1 MSIRA
6 IDHVQ
11 LAIPRGGEPLARAFY
26 GEVLG
31 FSEIRKPAELAGRG
45 GAWFRSGTVQLH
57 VGIEADFRPAVK
69 AHPALLVDDLA
80 AILARARTAGA
91 KIAEDEPLPG
101 YVRAFVFDPFG
112 NRIELMEPRS
122 A

>member
-1 MSIRA
+1 MKL
-6 IDHVQ
+6 D
-11 LAIPRGGEPLARAFY
+11 ARLFHRQA
-26 GEVLG
+26 
-31 FSEIRKPAELAGRG
+31 RRHQ
-45 GAWFRSGTVQLH
+45 RR
-57 VGIEADFRPAVK
+57 IEADFRPAVK